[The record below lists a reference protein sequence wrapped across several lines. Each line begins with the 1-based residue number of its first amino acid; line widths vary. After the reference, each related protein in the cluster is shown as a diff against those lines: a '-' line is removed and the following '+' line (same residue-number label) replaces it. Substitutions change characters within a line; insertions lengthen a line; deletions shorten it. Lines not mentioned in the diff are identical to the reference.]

1 MKIYYLEVKGIVCQY
16 KIKDFKQWSYLRF
29 DLLVRGKYSN
39 SFTILEYKLL
49 CNSCYELY

>member
-1 MKIYYLEVKGIVCQY
+1 MCQS

-49 CNSCYELY
+49 YNSYHGLIIHKSKDDIIR